1 MSKMSNQKGKLH
13 IVNNPHIV
21 DKPHWVDNPHIV
33 DKPHWVDKPHMAKTS
48 FSIEAYKQI
57 TIFSCNKY
65 SEVISLLS
73 VAHGRVTKA
82 HSKNNPIF

>member
-1 MSKMSNQKGKLH
+1 MSNQKGKLH

-48 FSIEAYKQI
+48 FSIEVNSHLSAAPGRNTK
-57 TIFSCNKY
+57 TY
-65 SEVISLLS
+65 SKIDSLF
-73 VAHGRVTKA
+73 RR
-82 HSKNNPIF
+82 N